1 MEIFDQQEKK
11 TTSKSNSLKPA
22 ECFHEVF
29 FFYAFR
35 WQNGSLVAFMSLGI
49 FSGVCLANM

>member
-35 WQNGSLVAFMSLGI
+35 WQNGSLVAFMPLGI